1 MKNTDYIDLSN
12 GVQPFEG
19 LVPAFGKNMG
29 EDYMV
34 GKRSGAT
41 DYLEVID
48 CEAVKDYI
56 AENVKTPE
64 HEGQFASFEGF
75 ISETALKEEEEAE
88 ETEEQV
94 EEPKEEETEEP
105 KEEPKEEETEEPK
118 EEEPVSGTTE
128 QTEELEEEPKE
139 EEPEE

>member
-64 HEGQFASFEGF
+64 HEGQFASFDGF
-75 ISETALKEEEEAE
+75 VTETALKDDEPTGDGEGMPEEE
-88 ETEEQV
+88 

-118 EEEPVSGTTE
+118 EEEPVE
-128 QTEELEEEPKE
+128 
-139 EEPEE
+139 

>member
-1 MKNTDYIDLSN
+1 MKRTDYFDLSESN
-12 GVQPFEG
+12 QPFEG

-56 AENVKTPE
+56 AENVETPE

-75 ISETALKEEEEAE
+75 ISETALKDE

-105 KEEPKEEETEEPK
+105 KEEETVKKPY
-118 EEEPVSGTTE
+118 EEEPGE
-128 QTEELEEEPKE
+128 
-139 EEPEE
+139 

>member
-1 MKNTDYIDLSN
+1 MKNTDYIDLSESN
-12 GVQPFEG
+12 QPFEG

-29 EDYMV
+29 EGYMV

-56 AENVKTPE
+56 AENVETPE

-75 ISETALKEEEEAE
+75 ISETALKEEEEVE
-88 ETEEQV
+88 ETEEEV
-94 EEPKEEETEEP
+94 G
-105 KEEPKEEETEEPK
+105 EEPKEEETEEPK
-118 EEEPVSGTTE
+118 EEEPVNGTTE

-139 EEPEE
+139 EEPGE

>member
-1 MKNTDYIDLSN
+1 MRNTDYIDLSESN
-12 GVQPFEG
+12 QPFEG

-29 EDYMV
+29 EGYMV

-105 KEEPKEEETEEPK
+105 KEE
-118 EEEPVSGTTE
+118 EPVSGTTE
-128 QTEELEEEPKE
+128 QTEELEDEPKE

>member
-12 GVQPFEG
+12 SVQPFEG
-19 LVPAFGKNMG
+19 LIPSFGKNMG
-29 EDYMV
+29 EGYMT
-34 GKRSGAT
+34 GKRPGAT
-41 DYLEVID
+41 DYIEVID

-56 AENVKTPE
+56 AENVETPE

-75 ISETALKEEEEAE
+75 ISETALKEEEE

-105 KEEPKEEETEEPK
+105 KEEEPEEEETEEPK
-118 EEEPVSGTTE
+118 EEEP
-128 QTEELEEEPKE
+128 EE
-139 EEPEE
+139 

>member
-48 CEAVKDYI
+48 CEAVKEYI
-56 AENVKTPE
+56 ADNVETPK

-88 ETEEQV
+88 ETEEEV
-94 EEPKEEETEEP
+94 V
-105 KEEPKEEETEEPK
+105 EEPKEEETEEPK
-118 EEEPVSGTTE
+118 EEEPVNGTTE

-139 EEPEE
+139 EEPVE

>member
-19 LVPAFGKNMG
+19 LVPTFGEKMG

-48 CEAVKDYI
+48 CAAVKEYI
-56 AENVKTPE
+56 ADNVETPE

-75 ISETALKEEEEAE
+75 ISETALKEEEG
-88 ETEEQV
+88 ETEEQEV
-94 EEPKEEETEEP
+94 TEEP
-105 KEEPKEEETEEPK
+105 KD
-118 EEEPVSGTTE
+118 
-128 QTEELEEEPKE
+128 EELEETT
-139 EEPEE
+139 EPEEEQKDTEVE

>member
-1 MKNTDYIDLSN
+1 MKNTDYIDLSESN
-12 GVQPFEG
+12 QPFEG

-75 ISETALKEEEEAE
+75 ISETALKEEEE
-88 ETEEQV
+88 
-94 EEPKEEETEEP
+94 TEEP
-105 KEEPKEEETEEPK
+105 KEEKPGE
-118 EEEPVSGTTE
+118 
-128 QTEELEEEPKE
+128 
-139 EEPEE
+139 

>member
-19 LVPAFGKNMG
+19 LVPSFGKNMG
-29 EDYMV
+29 EEYMV

-56 AENVKTPE
+56 EENVSTPE

-75 ISETALKEEEEAE
+75 ISEKALEETEDAQAE
-88 ETEEQV
+88 ETEEPTT
-94 EEPKEEETEEP
+94 EEGDGVLKEEVVTEEP
-105 KEEPKEEETEEPK
+105 TEEVTDGPD
-118 EEEPVSGTTE
+118 EPSGE
-128 QTEELEEEPKE
+128 KTEE
-139 EEPEE
+139 

>member
-1 MKNTDYIDLSN
+1 MRNTDYIDLSESN
-12 GVQPFEG
+12 QPFEG

-29 EDYMV
+29 EGYMV

-56 AENVKTPE
+56 AENVETPE

-88 ETEEQV
+88 EIEEQV
-94 EEPKEEETEEP
+94 EEPKEEET
-105 KEEPKEEETEEPK
+105 EEPKEEETEEPK

>member
-19 LVPAFGKNMG
+19 LVPSFGKNMG
-29 EDYMV
+29 EEYMV

-56 AENVKTPE
+56 EEKVSTPK
-64 HEGQFASFEGF
+64 HGGQFASFEGF
-75 ISETALKEEEEAE
+75 ISDKALED
-88 ETEEQV
+88 TQV
-94 EEPKEEETEEP
+94 EETKEPTEKVTEEP
-105 KEEPKEEETEEPK
+105 TE
-118 EEEPVSGTTE
+118 
-128 QTEELEEEPKE
+128 
-139 EEPEE
+139 

>member
-12 GVQPFEG
+12 DVQPFEG
-19 LVPAFGKNMG
+19 LVPAFGEKMG

-56 AENVKTPE
+56 EENVETPE

-75 ISETALKEEEEAE
+75 ISETALKEEE
-88 ETEEQV
+88 V
-94 EEPKEEETEEP
+94 EEPKEEETEG
-105 KEEPKEEETEEPK
+105 PK